1 MKKELTELLQKDMD
15 KYLQTVARMPLLTE
29 EEQNEVKDKIK
40 VGDIEADL
48 ARERLVQS
56 NLRFVVSIANPFQNK
71 GLSLVE
77 LLIAGNNGLQQ
88 AAEKYDPSRGYRFI
102 SFAVWYIRTSIEQE
116 LASITTD
123 KEINGSTN

>member
-1 MKKELTELLQKDMD
+1 MD